1 MVKTGLSR
9 DRKFPGVRQ
18 EDNKSLPNLP
28 NSRPFSHTHLCLL
41 SYWVPSGGFCQ
52 SSLDKFTDTSI
63 SGPVR
68 WALTYLSMDL
78 GDFNFSSCKYHSY
91 REQYTISIALR
102 FHS

>member
-9 DRKFPGVRQ
+9 DRKYPGVRQ
-18 EDNKSLPNLP
+18 EDNKPLPNLP

-78 GDFNFSSCKYHSY
+78 GDFNFSSCEYHSY
-91 REQYTISIALR
+91 REQYTISVALR